1 MASSINLAQNKALN
15 VDTIHYRDVNIVTNL
30 NDESDETK
38 QSKSLVFYCPHC
50 DGTIV
55 VDQNDVNCGI
65 FRHGHYNGN
74 DRNGLKKWQPLQPHE
89 TESNIIYLCDND
101 LINGCGK
108 PIMLSSDKKQVFTC
122 KYI

>member
-1 MASSINLAQNKALN
+1 MASSSQYEI
-15 VDTIHYRDVNIVTNL
+15 TIVNQVHYRDVNIVTNL
-30 NDESDETK
+30 NNSDYNDNSP
-38 QSKSLVFYCPHC
+38 SKSLVFYCPHC

-55 VDQNDVNCGI
+55 VDEKDVNCGI
-65 FRHGHYNGN
+65 FRHGHYNGD

-89 TESNIIYLCDND
+89 TESNIIYLCDNNM
-101 LINGCGK
+101 INGCGK